1 MFESVMADF
10 LIDWLKDVC
19 RREESIRYG
28 LNADENLIV
37 FSTCKVC
44 NLTVCGDG
52 NILYIRE
59 YIHEP
64 PEISI
69 NFNGA
74 EVLYSKK
81 IDMFVVKSN
90 NVSLSICPLY
100 R

>member
-28 LNADENLIV
+28 LNTGNLNV

-44 NLTVCGDG
+44 NLELCGNE

-69 NFNGA
+69 NFSGT
-74 EVLYSKK
+74 EVLYSEK
-81 IDMFVVKSN
+81 IDMFIVKNN
-90 NVSLSICPLY
+90 NVSLSICPCY

>member
-10 LIDWLKDVC
+10 LIDWLKDMC
-19 RREESIRYG
+19 RREQSIRYG
-28 LNADENLIV
+28 LNADNLNV

-44 NLTVCGDG
+44 NLELCGNE

-69 NFNGA
+69 NFSGA
-74 EVLYSKK
+74 EVLYSAK
-81 IDMFVVKSN
+81 IDMFIVKSN
-90 NVSLSICPLY
+90 NVSLSICPCY

>member
-1 MFESVMADF
+1 MFESVIADF

-19 RREESIRYG
+19 RHEGSIRYG

-37 FSTCKVC
+37 HSTCKV
-44 NLTVCGDG
+44 GDLEISG
-52 NILYIRE
+52 NENIIYIRE
-59 YIHEP
+59 YVCEP

-69 NFNGA
+69 NLNGA

>member
-1 MFESVMADF
+1 MFESVIADF

-19 RREESIRYG
+19 GRKESIRYG
-28 LNADENLIV
+28 LDADNLIV
-37 FSTCKVC
+37 HSTGKVC
-44 NLTVCGDG
+44 GLEISG
-52 NILYIRE
+52 NENIIYIRE
-59 YIHEP
+59 YVCEP

-69 NFNGA
+69 NLNGA

-90 NVSLSICPLY
+90 NVSLSICPCY

>member
-28 LNADENLIV
+28 LNADNLIV
-37 FSTCKVC
+37 YSTCKVC
-44 NLTVCGDG
+44 NLEISGNE
-52 NILYIRE
+52 NILYIKE
-59 YIHEP
+59 YVCEP
-64 PEISI
+64 PEITI
-69 NFNGA
+69 NLHGA
-74 EVLYSKK
+74 EVLYSEK

>member
-19 RREESIRYG
+19 RRKESIKYG
-28 LNADENLIV
+28 LNADNLIV

-44 NLTVCGDG
+44 NLEVRGNE
-52 NILYIRE
+52 NILYIGE
-59 YIHEP
+59 YSCEP

-69 NFNGA
+69 NLNGA
-74 EVLYSKK
+74 EVLYSSK

>member
-10 LIDWLKDVC
+10 LIDWLKDMC

-28 LNADENLIV
+28 LNADNLV
-37 FSTCKVC
+37 VYSTCRVC
-44 NLTVCGDG
+44 NLEVSGNE

-81 IDMFVVKSN
+81 IDMFIVKSN
-90 NVSLSICPLY
+90 NVSLSICPCY

>member
-1 MFESVMADF
+1 MFESVIADF

-19 RREESIRYG
+19 GRKESIRYG
-28 LNADENLIV
+28 LNADNLIV
-37 FSTCKVC
+37 NSTCKVC
-44 NLTVCGDG
+44 NLEISG
-52 NILYIRE
+52 NENIIYIRE
-59 YIHEP
+59 YVCEP

-69 NFNGA
+69 NLNGA

-90 NVSLSICPLY
+90 NVSLSICPCY

>member
-28 LNADENLIV
+28 LNADDLIV

-44 NLTVCGDG
+44 NLTVCGNE

-59 YIHEP
+59 YINEP

-69 NFNGA
+69 NLHGA

-81 IDMFVVKSN
+81 MNMFIIKSN
-90 NVSLSICPLY
+90 NVSLSICPCY